1 MHERRS
7 SMPDRVVLYEAA
19 PGMHAGR
26 HRLAGLASVLGLLLV
41 WEGLSR
47 VGWVPPL
54 FLPPPSSVLV
64 EAGRMLMSGELV
76 RHLAVSLL
84 RIGLG
89 FVLGAA
95 SGTAV
100 GLVLGASRLAEAVGN
115 PLIAATYPIPKI
127 ALLPLMVLW
136 LGIGEAP
143 KVAMIA
149 LGVFFPV
156 AINTYAGVRDTET
169 LMVKAATS
177 LGASRS
183 QVLTKV
189 VLPSALPV
197 ILAGYRLG
205 AGVALLLVVSAEMI
219 NATAGI
225 GFLILHAGDLML
237 TAKLVVGLVVLSLL
251 GLASTWGLRAVEGY
265 LVPWRDDFRS

>member
-1 MHERRS
+1 MAERTVVYEGAVS
-7 SMPDRVVLYEAA
+7 SGGRDR
-19 PGMHAGR
+19 
-26 HRLAGLASVLGLLLV
+26 RLAGLASSLGLLLL
-41 WEGLSR
+41 WEAVARL
-47 VGWVPPL
+47 GWVPPL
-54 FLPPPSSVLV
+54 FLPPPSDVV
-64 EAGRMLMSGELV
+64 IEAARMAGSGELP
-76 RHLAVSLL
+76 RHLGVSLA

-89 FVLGAA
+89 FALGAA
-95 SGTAV
+95 AGTAT
-100 GLVLGASRLAEAVGN
+100 GLVLGSSRLAEALGN

-127 ALLPLMVLW
+127 ALLPLMILW

-156 AINTYAGVRDTET
+156 AINTYAGVRDTEP

-177 LGASRS
+177 LGAGRW
-183 QVLTKV
+183 QLLVKV
-189 VLPSALPV
+189 VLPSALPM

-205 AGVALLLVVSAEMI
+205 AGIALLLVVSAEMI

-237 TAKLVVGLVVLSLL
+237 TGKLMVGLALLSLL
-251 GLASTWGLRAVEGY
+251 GLASTWGLRALEAW
-265 LVPWRDDFRS
+265 LVPWREDFRGQG